1 MRVLSIMNVSAPEP
15 HTSERSD
22 HITYSDFMLLAL
34 GTPRILGNATKPRLR
49 FVEQTKPEG
58 AWAGRRLLTVDD
70 VPAFELSFW
79 CGTCQFLFE
88 RLQGATMTFSP
99 DGTDGLVSGADG
111 LDDEVICRFATLLP
125 QGQYQPLLLQ
135 IRPRLINPSRA
146 GDYFAEEQV
155 ATWGLESFWGLPA
168 YPRTP
173 YYRTYETAIDADAHL
188 YEFVV
193 PMVPPSWNERDRV
206 TVYAAQ
212 LADAATPTAV
222 AVSIL
227 DVCTPA
233 DEQGPDYYTHWALTH
248 FLLDGHHKMQ
258 AAAETGHPLRLLTLL
273 AVDAGLAEAA
283 QVAELPT
290 LRAATPQTRPRSHA

>member
-1 MRVLSIMNVSAPEP
+1 
-15 HTSERSD
+15 
-22 HITYSDFMLLAL
+22 MLLAV
-34 GTPRILGNATKPRLR
+34 GTPRIVGKAIEPRLR
-49 FVEQTKPEG
+49 FVEQTKPDG

-88 RLQGATMTFSP
+88 RLQGATTTFSP
-99 DGTDGLVSGADG
+99 NDTDRLTTGPGG
-111 LDDEVICRFATLLP
+111 LDDEVISRFGSLLP
-125 QGQYQPLLLQ
+125 EGQYRPLLLQ
-135 IRPRLINPSRA
+135 VEPRLIHPSKS

-173 YYRTYETAIDADAHL
+173 HYRTYETAVDADAHL

-193 PMVPPSWNERDRV
+193 PMVPPSWNVRDRV
-206 TVYAAQ
+206 AAYAAE
-212 LADAATPTAV
+212 LAGGATPTAV

-233 DEQGPDYYTHWALTH
+233 VERGADCYTHWALTH

-258 AAAETGHPLRLLTLL
+258 AAAETGRSVRLLSLL
-273 AVDAGLAEAA
+273 AADAGLAEAA

-290 LRAATPQTRPRSHA
+290 LRATTPQTRSPRARSHRGRNGA